1 MESRVMTTIHS
12 RASAGRLR
20 FWVIFLAG
28 ASVIGFGP
36 RTQAQAQT
44 QTQTQPPAQARIQAP
59 PQPQEPSWAASSE
72 LGHQNLNRV
81 AASADQIE
89 GVLHGD
95 AGLMV
100 ELKDWIAKEATDQG
114 QVVVDADLTDDA
126 VYQRLR
132 TDVEFRSVATRLLQR
147 YGYLTPQINP
157 DSAQGKEQEL
167 LIKQRAEWITQLQGE
182 DLATQRDL
190 EKQRMKQLQETGQLC
205 GDLTTDPTCPGGVP
219 GQLPQQMGVPS
230 QMGPQQPYSPYQNV
244 PGFPAYPQIPGAGN
258 QLEQADLGMGMMGGG
273 LSPALA
279 GSAYTGG
286 GGGESGA
293 GEGLGAALGGMSASA
308 GGGAAGG
315 GQQQAGGLAGMGGG
329 AAGGGEMGGLGGLS
343 MGGANPMS
351 ALGGGMEGMGASLQA
366 EALSGMLGGGAIAG
380 TPSYGPV
387 AGYPGTAG
395 AYPYEM
401 YPVYRRPEQPRMVQ
415 RPNPYYQVPSIYDMY
430 FQAQPQPIKPQRF
443 GSDLFNAGVRGS
455 RFLPMDLPVG
465 PDYVVGPGDM
475 LSVDLWGGLS
485 MRLNRVVDNEG
496 RISLPEVGPILVNGR
511 TLGDV
516 QESIQ
521 QILRTQYKDVSA
533 DVSLG
538 RLRTIRV
545 YVVGDVQRPGA
556 YDISSLSTPLNALF
570 AAGGPTPDGS
580 MRTLKHMRG
589 NDLVQDVDVY
599 DLLLNGML
607 GDMKRLENGDTVLV
621 PPIGPEITVEG
632 MVRRP
637 AIYELRD
644 EKNLSQVLGLA
655 GGMLPTA
662 ALEHIGV
669 QRLDAHQERTM
680 LSLNIP
686 SSDDSSKEDIKKQL
700 ESFKIQDGDSVRL
713 FPIAPYNQNAVY
725 VEGNVLRPGKYS
737 YRQGMTVTD
746 LISSYKDMLPEP
758 AADYAEIIRLNPPD
772 YRPTVQSFDL
782 AQVMTNKVPAPVL
795 QPMDTVQIFSRFDFE
810 NPPTVSV
817 LGDVRNPGV
826 YRTTG
831 QIHLADAVHIA
842 GGLASDA
849 STNDAQVY
857 RFTPNGGM
865 EILGVDL
872 KEALAGDP
880 VSNMLLESR
889 DRVLVHKN
897 LAQSDPA
904 TVYVQGEVAK
914 PGRYPYTSNMRAGD
928 LIRVAGGLRRSA
940 DTQSADLTRLV
951 ADEGN
956 LTRGEHLD
964 VSLAGA
970 LAGNPN
976 ADIPLQQGDVLT
988 IRQVTGWDNL
998 GAYVAV
1004 KGEVK
1009 HPGTYGIKPGE
1020 KLSSVLERAGGF
1032 SPQAYPYAAQ
1042 LNRLEIRQMED
1053 RSRAAMIQRMKEA
1066 QASLK
1071 ADAVSD
1077 PQNKDQKETAYL
1089 QWQQTLDNLI
1099 ANPPT
1104 GRLTVHIPPD
1114 LSRLP
1119 NTSSDVE
1126 LRAGDTL
1133 IIPKKPNYVM
1143 ITGQVYNAAA
1153 ISYHP
1158 GRSANWYLKQ
1168 SGGPTQTA
1176 NKKAIFVIRGDGTV
1190 IGGKGSLFA
1199 GNSMDAVLMPGD
1211 TIVVPEKA
1219 LGKGL
1224 GIQTQL
1230 LIAQTAAAIA
1240 STAVVAAVYF

>member
-1 MESRVMTTIHS
+1 MESRVIITIHS
-12 RASAGRLR
+12 PGFAGRLR
-20 FWVIFLAG
+20 CGGIFLAA
-28 ASVIGFGP
+28 ASLLGFAC
-36 RTQAQAQT
+36 RTQAQTQSQT
-44 QTQTQPPAQARIQAP
+44 PAQAQVQ
-59 PQPQEPSWAASSE
+59 PQPQSQEPRWATTSE
-72 LGHQNLNRV
+72 LGRQNLNRV
-81 AASADQIE
+81 AASADKIE
-89 GVLHGD
+89 EVLHGD
-95 AGLMV
+95 IGLMV
-100 ELKDWIAKEATDQG
+100 ELKNWIAKEATDQG

-126 VYQRLR
+126 VFQRLR

-147 YGYLTPQINP
+147 YGYLTPQVNP
-157 DSAQGKEQEL
+157 DSAEGKEQEL

-190 EKQRMKQLQETGQLC
+190 EKQRMKHLQETGQIC
-205 GDLTTDPTCPGGVP
+205 GDLSTDPTCPGGIP
-219 GQLPQQMGVPS
+219 GQFPQQMGIPG

-244 PGFPAYPQIPGAGN
+244 PGSPAYPQVPGAGN

-279 GSAYTGG
+279 GSAYTGSG
-286 GGGESGA
+286 GGDSGR
-293 GEGLGAALGGMSASA
+293 GGGLGAALGGMSASSGTGSA
-308 GGGAAGG
+308 GSGQQQMPGGLGGMSAEGAAGG
-315 GQQQAGGLAGMGGG
+315 AGGM
-329 AAGGGEMGGLGGLS
+329 GGLS
-343 MGGANPMS
+343 MGGGNPMS
-351 ALGGGMEGMGASLQA
+351 ALGGGMEGLNGGLQA
-366 EALSGMLGGGAIAG
+366 EALSSMLSGGGATAG
-380 TPSYGPV
+380 TPGYGAMPST
-387 AGYPGTAG
+387 AYPGMTG
-395 AYPYEM
+395 TYPYEM
-401 YPVYRRPEQPRMVQ
+401 NPVYRRLEQPKMVQ
-415 RPNPYYQVPSIYDMY
+415 RPNPYYEVPSIYDMY
-430 FQAQPQPIKPQRF
+430 FQAQPQPTKPERF
-443 GSDLFNAGVRGS
+443 GSGLFTYGARGS

-475 LSVDLWGGLS
+475 LSVDLWGGMS

-496 RISLPEVGPILVNGR
+496 RISLPEVGPVLVNGR

-521 QILRTQYKDVSA
+521 KILRTQYKDVSA

-545 YVVGDVQRPGA
+545 YVVGDVARPGA

-599 DLLLNGML
+599 DLLLNGVL

-680 LSLNIP
+680 LSLDIP
-686 SSDDSSKEDIKKQL
+686 STDDSNKADIKKQL

-737 YRQGMTVTD
+737 YHQGMTVTD

-831 QIHLADAVHIA
+831 QIHLADAVHVA

-872 KEALAGDP
+872 KQALAGDP
-880 VSNMLLESR
+880 VSNLLLEPR

-897 LAQSDPA
+897 LAQADPA

-951 ADEGN
+951 ADQGN
-956 LTRGEHLD
+956 LSRGEHID
-964 VSLAGA
+964 VPLAGA
-970 LAGNPN
+970 LGGNPN

-988 IRQVTGWDNL
+988 VRQLTGWDNL

-1032 SPQAYPYAAQ
+1032 SAQAYPYAGT
-1042 LNRLEIRQMED
+1042 LNRIEIRQIED

-1066 QASLK
+1066 QAGLK
-1071 ADAVSD
+1071 ADAITD

-1089 QWQQTLDNLI
+1089 QWQQTLDNLM

-1104 GRLTVHIPPD
+1104 GRLTVHIPQD

-1119 NTSSDVE
+1119 NTSSDIE

-1143 ITGQVYNAAA
+1143 ITGQVYNATA
-1153 ISYHP
+1153 ISCHP
-1158 GRSANWYLKQ
+1158 GKSANWYLKQ

-1240 STAVVAAVYF
+1240 STAVIAAVYF